1 MKDYLNVVVNSSK
14 IEILVVGGGFVG
26 LTLAAKLLQNSNT
39 NLTVLENNLEKI
51 SKFRIKEYGI
61 FEPGL
66 DEAFNSGIDKNRL
79 RFVSDLSELKF
90 DLAFICINTG
100 KGELNRIDKLID
112 LIDILT
118 KHLVNSGHIYLRST
132 VPVGTTT
139 KIHKSLK
146 ASLRNDIMIF
156 YAPERTA
163 EGMALSEL
171 DSLPQIIGSPVLS
184 EVEIGTK
191 MLSSLGFEVIE
202 TRNSDSAEF
211 IKCICNI
218 WRDTTFAISNEFAI
232 FAEDLNLDIF
242 EIIEKAN
249 FRYPRSKIPKPGP
262 VGGPCLSKDT
272 YLFLESLSEV
282 LANNSII
289 LKSRKQNENLVN
301 IASKVISDFVS
312 NNTSQD
318 KVCFLGAAFKG
329 KPRTNDFRNSFTQ
342 ELIHVIKDK
351 NLEIRVWDPTLISD
365 DLFEYSVYFE
375 KELRGKDTNIVVIG
389 NNADFII
396 DNYALD
402 FLKSLPPTSLIVDMW
417 GVTRNIENIQAQIYR
432 FGVKA

>member
-1 MKDYLNVVVNSSK
+1 MRDYLNVVVNSSK

-26 LTLAAKLLQNSNT
+26 LTLAAKLLKNSNT
-39 NLTVLENNLEKI
+39 NLIVLENNLEKI

-90 DLAFICINTG
+90 DLAFICINTN
-100 KGELNRIDKLID
+100 KGELNRIDKLSD
-112 LIDILT
+112 LIDTLT

-146 ASLRNDIMIF
+146 ASLRNDLMIF

-163 EGMALSEL
+163 EGIALSEL

-184 EVEIGTK
+184 EVKIGKK
-191 MLSSLGFEVIE
+191 MLDSLGFDVIE
-202 TRNSDSAEF
+202 TENSESAEF
-211 IKCICNI
+211 IKCMCNI
-218 WRDTTFAISNEFAI
+218 WRDTTFAISNEFAV

-282 LANNSII
+282 LATDSII
-289 LKSRKQNENLVN
+289 LKSRKLNENLVN
-301 IASKVISDFVS
+301 IASKVISDYVG
-312 NNTSQD
+312 NNPNQN
-318 KVCFLGAAFKG
+318 KICFLGAAFKG
-329 KPRTNDFRNSFTQ
+329 NPRTNDFRNSFTQ
-342 ELIHVIKDK
+342 ELIHVIKNK
-351 NLEIRVWDPTLISD
+351 KFEIRVWDPTIISD
-365 DLFEYSVYFE
+365 DLLEYSVYFE
-375 KELRGKDTNIVVIG
+375 KELISKDTNIVVIG

-396 DNYALD
+396 DTLALD
-402 FLKSLPPTSLIVDMW
+402 FLKALGPTALIIDMW
-417 GVTRNIENIQAQIYR
+417 GVTRSIENIEAQIYR
-432 FGVKA
+432 FGSKA